1 MHDSRMALMDA
12 LKVAKASGRGLPT
25 QVQDQVKLI
34 AEEQDESERHRL
46 AAEVSR
52 WIYSQHGVPGID
64 KFTLIAYNALRDALE
79 PYMISDL

>member
-12 LKVAKASGRGLPT
+12 LKVAKASARGLPT
-25 QVQDQVKLI
+25 QVQEQVRQI
-34 AEEQDESERHRL
+34 AEVQDENERHRL

-52 WIYSQHGVPGID
+52 WIFSQHGVPGID

-79 PYMISDL
+79 PYMIGDI